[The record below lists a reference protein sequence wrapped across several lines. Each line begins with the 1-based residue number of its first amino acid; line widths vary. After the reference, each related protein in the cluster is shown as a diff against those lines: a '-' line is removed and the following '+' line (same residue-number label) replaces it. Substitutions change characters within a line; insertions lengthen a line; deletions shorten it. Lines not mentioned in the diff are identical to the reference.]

1 MANTLAYTTLFQ
13 KALDEQ
19 MIQGATSGWM
29 EANAGQ
35 VIYTGGKDI
44 KIPKMTVDGL
54 GNYDRVNGYTGG
66 SVNLS
71 YETFTM
77 TQDRSKSFTIDA
89 MDVDETGFVVN
100 ASSVMSTF
108 QKTQVIPEI
117 DAYRYSK
124 IASLAIAAN
133 KASGGYTPSA
143 TDILTKLRADI
154 AAIKDVIGDVPLVIT
169 MSTITKNIL
178 ESSTEIAKQ
187 LRVDDFVSGKYSNKV
202 TMIDDNVIIPVPSA
216 RLKTAY
222 TFNDGKTAGQT
233 AGGFVVAS
241 GAKNINWII
250 CSLDAPVAISK
261 TDNMRIFDP
270 QTNQS
275 ANAWKVDYRKY
286 HDLFIPDNKLAG
298 CCFVNVKEALA

>member
-35 VIYTGGKDI
+35 VIYSGGKDI

-54 GNYDRVNGYTGG
+54 GNYDRVNGYNGG
-66 SVNLS
+66 SVNLT

-143 TDILTKLRADI
+143 SDILTKLRSDI

-187 LRVDDFVSGKYSNKV
+187 LRIDDFTSGKYSTKV
-202 TMIDDNVIIPVPSA
+202 TMIDENVIIPVPSA

-222 TFNDGKTAGQT
+222 VFNDGKTAGQT
-233 AGGFVVAS
+233 SGGFVAAA

-298 CCFVNVKEALA
+298 CCFVNVKEALS